1 MRALSTNTV
10 FVRCWATTAESG
22 SWNLTK
28 HTRDDT
34 GKGES
39 LQETEPALRD
49 SREQPT
55 NPKATP
61 GAITPHLE
69 LHLSSLIA
77 WSCT

>member
-22 SWNLTK
+22 SWNFTK

-39 LQETEPALRD
+39 LQDTEPALRD
-49 SREQPT
+49 SRQTQQAPDH
-55 NPKATP
+55 
-61 GAITPHLE
+61 PHC
-69 LHLSSLIA
+69 SGPSLA
-77 WSCT
+77 AEH